1 MKFEK
6 LQPGTIAYTV
16 SRHKMGNTT
25 VSTIAIHSVHVFE
38 VDTER
43 RTVKASWNSNPAKT
57 FYESQTKKWKEK
69 KPVTITSLMGQKR
82 LARRDEIKAMKERG
96 EI

>member
-25 VSTIAIHSVHVFE
+25 VRTVAIHSVHVLE
-38 VDTER
+38 VDAAK
-43 RTVKASWNSNPAKT
+43 RTVRASWNSNPAQT

-69 KPVTITSLMGQKR
+69 KPLTITSGMGRKR
-82 LARRDEIKAMKERG
+82 LASRDEIKAMKEAAR
-96 EI
+96 